1 VSDQGVPQQSK
12 TGELT
17 ARDGLHTV
25 RPVSEAPSVDRLV
38 RIGLTQY
45 EARLY
50 VALIRR
56 DGSTPADL
64 ARVTRVPR
72 PRVYDV
78 VDSLVA
84 KGLAVHRPGHAAGY
98 VAVDPKQAMAQLVEE
113 QGRRLEM
120 MRADAQAAADE
131 LSPAFAEGNQHRD
144 PLDYVEVIRDRD
156 ALTRR
161 FDRLQATVEREFL
174 AFSREPAVVSV
185 EQNVV
190 GLEMAATHIV
200 RNIYELSLLRDPRRR
215 AGVRRFIEL
224 GEQARFVETLPL
236 KLAVVDERVVMFA
249 LPDPIAG
256 RDDLTSVV
264 IEHPDL
270 AAALKITFEAV
281 WTSGLTFDQAC
292 AQLGLP
298 LTD

>member
-1 VSDQGVPQQSK
+1 M
-12 TGELT
+12 
-17 ARDGLHTV
+17 
-25 RPVSEAPSVDRLV
+25 
-38 RIGLTQY
+38 TQY

-98 VAVDPKQAMAQLVEE
+98 VAVDPRQAMAQLVEV
-113 QGRRLEM
+113 QAQRLEM
-120 MRADAQAAADE
+120 VRADAQAAVNE
-131 LSPAFAEGNQHRD
+131 LAPSFAEGNRHRD
-144 PLDYVEVIRDRD
+144 PLDYIEVIRDRD

-161 FDRLQATVEREFL
+161 FDQLQTTVEHEFL
-174 AFSREPAVVSV
+174 AFSKEPAVVSV

-190 GLEMAATHIV
+190 GMEMAATHDV
-200 RNIYELSLLRDPRRR
+200 RNIYELSLLHDPERR
-215 AGVRRFIEL
+215 AGVHRFVEL

-236 KLAVVDERVVMFA
+236 KLAVIDERVVMFA

-270 AAALKITFEAV
+270 AAALKIAFEAV
-281 WTSGLTFDQAC
+281 WTSALTIDRAC

-298 LTD
+298 PEG